1 MRGTDRLLPMQ
12 DALRQKGLEW
22 ASGSM
27 ESCTDDMGT
36 GRDSATVC
44 CCIAVVYFVSRLL
57 RKAGEGSG

>member
-1 MRGTDRLLPMQ
+1 
-12 DALRQKGLEW
+12 
-22 ASGSM
+22 M

-57 RKAGEGSG
+57 RKAGEGLG